1 MACSGNDT
9 KNIFLKTAIIII
21 ELKYYYE
28 EVISVSKYI
37 LENYLIGQ
45 SIEFKLYLREIDTF
59 YEERPIKEV
68 SKSSKIFK
76 KEIHTKLIEIQET
89 QERIKQDQDRLIKI
103 ILNSHYEDM
112 HQWGINLSLER
123 LSEMNLRFVNL
134 IKLLNYVKEK
144 VKE

>member
-1 MACSGNDT
+1 
-9 KNIFLKTAIIII
+9 
-21 ELKYYYE
+21 
-28 EVISVSKYI
+28 
-37 LENYLIGQ
+37 LIGQ
-45 SIEFKLYLREIDTF
+45 SIGVKLYLREIYTF

-68 SKSSKIFK
+68 SKSSKIFE

-103 ILNSHYEDM
+103 ILNSQYKDM

-123 LSEMNLRFVNL
+123 LSEMNLRLVNL
-134 IKLLNYVKEK
+134 IKLLYYVKEK